1 MHSELIYQLAL
12 TQVPQIGFVHAR
24 ILVQH
29 FGSAS
34 EIFKASEHSLEKIEG
49 IGEVRAKAI
58 KAFTDFSKAEEEIK
72 FIEKYKRRLA
82 MPEISHLQ
90 L

>member
-1 MHSELIYQLAL
+1 MNSELIYQLAL

-34 EIFKASEHSLEKIEG
+34 AIFKASEHSLEKIEG
-49 IGEVRAKAI
+49 IGEVRARSIRK
-58 KAFTDFSKAEEEIK
+58 FTDFNSAEKEIH
-72 FIEKYKRRLA
+72 FLDFCYSFLRE
-82 MPEISHLQ
+82 
-90 L
+90 